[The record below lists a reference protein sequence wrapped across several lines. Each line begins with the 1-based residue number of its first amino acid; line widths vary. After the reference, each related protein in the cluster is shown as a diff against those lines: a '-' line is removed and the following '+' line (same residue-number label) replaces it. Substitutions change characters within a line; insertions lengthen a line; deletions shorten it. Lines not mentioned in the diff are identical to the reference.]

1 MKNRLWDLVPI
12 MALGIFVMCI
22 VLMVV
27 NVSYMSK
34 MNNTIETMWHEIVF
48 FQYRFQPV
56 RLLVKNY
63 KQEILHLKVWGHQL
77 YILVRMQDL

>member
-34 MNNTIETMWHEIVF
+34 MNNTIETMWHEIV
-48 FQYRFQPV
+48 Q
-56 RLLVKNY
+56 VKETN
-63 KQEILHLKVWGHQL
+63 IGL
-77 YILVRMQDL
+77 YQFIEEHKNDFD